1 MVSKQLERDD
11 LNKLRLVFVICA
23 HRRVVESSGI
33 GIVLHGCV
41 VHVNVH
47 GEVMLWQMGLSCMQK
62 LRSA

>member
-23 HRRVVESSGI
+23 HRRVVEGSGI
-33 GIVLHGCV
+33 GIVLHWCV

-47 GEVMLWQMGLSCMQK
+47 GKVVLWQMGLSCMQK
-62 LRSA
+62 LWSA